1 MCTFPV
7 GIDTIFKL
15 YVTACVLFVQ
25 EVRTALPVWTLSHTN
40 GLTQD
45 ESHYG
50 ESGTSVDLG
59 LLS

>member
-1 MCTFPV
+1 MCVFLV
-7 GIDTIFKL
+7 GLDTILKL
-15 YVTACVLFVQ
+15 FMTACVLFVQ

-50 ESGTSVDLG
+50 ESGMSLDLI